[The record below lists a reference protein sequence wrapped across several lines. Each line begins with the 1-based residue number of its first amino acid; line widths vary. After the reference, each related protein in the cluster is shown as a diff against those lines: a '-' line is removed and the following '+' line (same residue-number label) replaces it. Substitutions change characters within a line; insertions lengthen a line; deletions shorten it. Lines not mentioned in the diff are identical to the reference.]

1 MEEYAVKSCSILRS
15 TQQTDVSMKNNLR
28 TLEVLYYIY
37 GALLLLVGLVLFIV
51 FGGLGMFLSSDMV
64 AEQSNGDGVPAV
76 VGTAFGVLGGGISL
90 FVLVWAVLNVLAG
103 RNLAKHKNRTLIM
116 ITAGLD
122 CLSFPFG
129 TALGIFTFVELSK
142 DDVKQLF
149 TS

>member
-1 MEEYAVKSCSILRS
+1 
-15 TQQTDVSMKNNLR
+15 MKNNLR

-64 AEQSNGDGVPAV
+64 AEQSNGDPAPAL
-76 VGTAFGVLGGGISL
+76 VGTAFGVLGGVISL

-103 RNLAKHKNRTLIM
+103 RNLAKYKNRTLIM

-149 TS
+149 AS